1 MSARRRSGAL
11 NGGIFLQLAFQLGCF
26 RVTPSRDLL
35 VFSLVLAISSGCA
48 GLSLG
53 GRVRA
58 LRMADVVNEG
68 DATRRA
74 SQRLLM
80 EGLRADAAG
89 ADAAAKG
96 KYERALQLDATNP
109 YVYLVFARFEIER
122 RNLEQA
128 DAFLER
134 ASSLLDGETGS
145 GAAHSPGVEPHLLGM
160 RGVIDGRESPA
171 LEEAR
176 RMSPSVWGDG
186 HLSAQ
191 ELL

>member
-1 MSARRRSGAL
+1 M
-11 NGGIFLQLAFQLGCF
+11 
-26 RVTPSRDLL
+26 T
-35 VFSLVLAISSGCA
+35 
-48 GLSLG
+48 
-53 GRVRA
+53 
-58 LRMADVVNEG
+58 DVVNQG
-68 DATRRA
+68 DAKRRA
-74 SQRLLM
+74 SQRLLI

-122 RNLEQA
+122 RNLNQA

-134 ASSLLDGETGS
+134 ASSLFGGEMAA
-145 GAAHSPGVEPHLLGM
+145 GAVRSPGVEPHLLGM
-160 RGVIDGRESPA
+160 RGVIDGNDSYA
-171 LEEAR
+171 LDEAR

-186 HLSAQ
+186 QLSAQ

>member
-1 MSARRRSGAL
+1 MQ
-11 NGGIFLQLAFQLGCF
+11 FAFQHA
-26 RVTPSRDLL
+26 RPRAHPSILFAAASLLLL
-35 VFSLVLAISSGCA
+35 VGATGCA
-48 GLSLG
+48 GLILTG
-53 GRVRA
+53 QVDAVRIT
-58 LRMADVVNEG
+58 DVVNEG

-74 SQRLLM
+74 SQRLLI

-89 ADAAAKG
+89 ADSAAKG

-109 YVYLVFARFEIER
+109 YVYLVFARFELER
-122 RNLEQA
+122 RNRDQA

-134 ASSLLDGETGS
+134 AASLFDGEAS
-145 GAAHSPGVEPHLLGM
+145 RSPRVEPHLLGM
-160 RGVIDGRESPA
+160 RGVIDGKGSGA

-186 HLSAQ
+186 YLSAE